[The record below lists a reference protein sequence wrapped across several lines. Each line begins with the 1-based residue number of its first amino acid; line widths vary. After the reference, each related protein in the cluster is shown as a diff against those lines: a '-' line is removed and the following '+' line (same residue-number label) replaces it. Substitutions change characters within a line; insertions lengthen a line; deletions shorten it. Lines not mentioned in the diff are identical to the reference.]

1 MQRIIFGLFLLCLC
15 ATLASAQR
23 YVRGYVV
30 DADLQKGIHAAHVM
44 VAESDNGTVTDS
56 TGYFWLEVPY
66 WQDTLIV
73 RYPFHAT
80 ERVAVQ
86 EDTMRIE
93 LTYTGGLDTVANA
106 DPETYEETYS
116 IVRRDYTLSGN
127 RRSMPPSQPSS
138 TPQHNTEDYSPIVE
152 NGEQQTWES
161 PLSTFSIDVDRAS
174 YSNVRRYLQQ
184 GQQPPKDAVRIEEL
198 INYFDYDYPGPGKN
212 GEPFAVHAEL
222 SECPWNKER
231 HLLHI
236 ALQGRK
242 VDRTQL
248 PASNLVFL
256 MDVSGSMKQKNKLA
270 LAKQAMQLLV
280 EALRPEDR
288 VAIVVYAGAAGV
300 VLPPTPGSRPQRIR
314 EAINS
319 MEAGGSTAGG
329 EGIKLAYQLAREHFL
344 PRGNN
349 RVILATDG
357 DFNVGISSDGGLTRL
372 IEQERESGVFL
383 SVLGFGQGNYKGNKM
398 ELLADKG
405 NGNYAYIDGL
415 AEAQKVFVEELPG
428 TLFTIAKD
436 VKLQLEFN
444 PGAVQS
450 YRLVGYENRLLDNED
465 FDDDT
470 KDAGDLGAGHTVT
483 ALYELR
489 LKSTRAQDAGLRYQ
503 STSLSRKGRKG
514 KELGFLELR
523 YKDPENEK
531 SCLLSLALDNTP
543 EALSAT
549 SEAFRFS
556 TAVAGY
562 GMKLRGSSF
571 NRSLDWPGI
580 HALAKGALGADEQG
594 YRKAFL
600 ELVKIAEGL

>member
-1 MQRIIFGLFLLCLC
+1 MQRIIFGFLLLCLFTTQ
-15 ATLASAQR
+15 AHAQR
-23 YVRGYVV
+23 YVQGYVV
-30 DADLQKGIHAAHVM
+30 DADLKEGIFAAHVI
-44 VAESDNGTVTDS
+44 VADSDNGTVTDS

-66 WQDTLIV
+66 WRDTLII

-86 EDTMRIE
+86 EDTMLIE
-93 LTYTGGLDTVANA
+93 LSYSGGLDTVATF
-106 DPETYEETYS
+106 DPETYEENYS
-116 IVRRDYTLSGN
+116 IVRRDYVLSGK
-127 RRSMPPSQPSS
+127 RPMPPPNVSTNPS
-138 TPQHNTEDYSPIVE
+138 HNTEDYTPIVE

-174 YSNVRRYLQQ
+174 YSNVRRYLRQ
-184 GQQPPKDAVRIEEL
+184 GQRPPEDAVRIEEL
-198 INYFDYDYPGPGKN
+198 INYFDYDYAGPGDE
-212 GEPFAVHAEL
+212 GEPFSLHAEL

-231 HLLHI
+231 HLLHL
-236 ALQGRK
+236 ALQGRRL
-242 VDRTQL
+242 DRSQL
-248 PASNLVFL
+248 PPSNLVFL
-256 MDVSGSMKQKNKLA
+256 MDVSGSMQQQNKLS
-270 LAKQAMQLLV
+270 LAKQAMRLLV
-280 EALRPEDR
+280 EELRPADR

-300 VLPPTPGSRPQRIR
+300 VLPPTPGSQPQKIR

-357 DFNVGISSDGGLTRL
+357 DFNVGVSSDGGLTRL

-383 SVLGFGQGNYKGNKM
+383 SVLGFGQGNYKDNKM

-415 AEAQKVFVEELPG
+415 AEAKKVLVEELPG

-444 PGAVQS
+444 PGVVQS

-465 FDDDT
+465 FNNDA
-470 KDAGDLGAGHTVT
+470 KDAGELGAGHTVT
-483 ALYELR
+483 ALYELQ
-489 LKSTRAQDAGLRYQ
+489 LKPKQAKDTGLRYQ

-523 YKDPENEK
+523 YKDPANEK
-531 SCLLSLALDNTP
+531 SCLLSFALDNAP
-543 EALSAT
+543 EALAAT
-549 SEAFRFS
+549 SNDFRFA
-556 TAVAGY
+556 TAVAGF
-562 GMKLRGSSF
+562 GMKLRGSSY
-571 NRSLDWPGI
+571 NRSLDWPDI
-580 HALAKGALGADEQG
+580 HALAKGALGADQQG
-594 YRKAFL
+594 HKTAFL
-600 ELVKIAEGL
+600 ELVKVAEGL